1 MATGKRSKRFEVL
14 ENRPV
19 HKDGFIGEWIDVGL
33 YAMGSPKDPKPSVRI
48 EGDKIVEMDGKRRED
63 FSMIEQ
69 FVADYAINV
78 KNAPEAM
85 AKGDLEIA
93 RMLVDVNVGR
103 PECIRVMT
111 ALTPAKV
118 SRVMENLNIVEIM
131 MAMQKMR
138 ARQMPGNQCHV
149 TNVKDHPVLLAADG
163 AEAALRGFIEME
175 TTVAVARYGPFNAL
189 ALLVGGQ
196 TGRRGTLSQDAL
208 EEAFELEVGMRG
220 LTSYAETVSVYGTES
235 VFIDGDDT
243 PWSKSFLASA
253 YASRGLKMRFTSGT
267 GSEVQMGAAE
277 GKSMLYLEILCI
289 MITKGAGVQGLQN
302 GSISCIGVPGAVPSG
317 LRAVAA
323 ENLVTMCLD
332 LEVAS
337 GNDQTFSHSDQ
348 RRTAR
353 TIPQLFP
360 GTDLIFS
367 GYAAEPNYDNMFA
380 GSNWDIDDMDDFLSI
395 QRDFKVDG
403 GLRPV
408 SEENVIAIRNKAA
421 RALQAV
427 FDELG
432 FPPITDEEVDLATYA
447 HGTKDIGDRNIPE
460 DLKAAER
467 LMKEGVTG
475 VDVAKAL
482 AKRGFR
488 DVAESIILMMR
499 QRVAGDYLQTSAWI
513 DTDGTVYSA
522 VNDPNTYSGP
532 GTGYKMSDARWEEV
546 KAIPWAVRA
555 EDV

>member
-1 MATGKRSKRFEVL
+1 MAVSKRSKRFEVL
-14 ENRPV
+14 EQRPV
-19 HKDGFIGEWIDVGL
+19 HKDGFIGEWVDVGL
-33 YAMGSPKDPKPSVRI
+33 IAMGSPNDPKPSIRI
-48 EGDKIVEMDGKRRED
+48 EGSKVVEMDGKRRED

-85 AKGDLEIA
+85 AKSELEIA
-93 RMLVDVNVGR
+93 RMLVDVNVSRG
-103 PECIRVMT
+103 ECIRVMT
-111 ALTPAKV
+111 ALTPAKIA
-118 SRVMENLNIVEIM
+118 RVMDSLNIVETM

-138 ARQMPGNQCHV
+138 CRQTPGNQCHI
-149 TNVKDHPVLLAADG
+149 TNVKDHPVLLAADS
-163 AEAALRGFIEME
+163 AEAALRGFIEIE
-175 TTVAVARYGPFNAL
+175 TTVGVARYAPFNAL

-208 EEAFELEVGMRG
+208 EEAFELEIGMRG

-235 VFIDGDDT
+235 VFVDGDDT

-277 GKSMLYLEILCI
+277 GKSMLYLEVLCI
-289 MITKGAGVQGLQN
+289 MVTKGAGVQGLQN

-317 LRAVAA
+317 LRAIAC

-380 GSNWDIDDMDDFLSI
+380 GSNWDIDDMDDFLAI

-403 GLRPV
+403 GLRPA
-408 SEENVIAIRNKAA
+408 SEEDVIAIRNKAG

-427 FDELG
+427 FAELG
-432 FPPITDEEVDLATYA
+432 FPPITDEEIEQATYA
-447 HGTKDIGDRNIPE
+447 HGTKEMGDRNIPE
-460 DLKAAER
+460 DLKATER

-475 VDVAKAL
+475 IDVAKAL

-488 DVAESIILMMR
+488 DIAESIILMMR

-513 DTDGTVYSA
+513 DGDGTVYSA
-522 VNDPNTYSGP
+522 VNDPNTYAGP
-532 GTGYKMSDARWEEV
+532 GTGYKMSDARWDEI

>member
-1 MATGKRSKRFEVL
+1 MAVSKRSKRFEVL

-33 YAMGSPKDPKPSVRI
+33 IAMGSPNDPKPSIRI
-48 EGDKIVEMDGKRRED
+48 EGDKVVEMDGRRREE

-85 AKGDLEIA
+85 AKSELEIA
-93 RMLVDVNVGR
+93 RMLVDVNVPRG
-103 PECIRVMT
+103 ECIRVMT
-111 ALTPAKV
+111 ALTPAKIA
-118 SRVMENLNIVEIM
+118 RVMDSLNIVEIM

-138 ARQMPGNQCHV
+138 CRQTPGNQCHI
-149 TNVKDHPVLLAADG
+149 TNVKDHPVLLAADA
-163 AEAALRGFIEME
+163 AEGALRGFIEME
-175 TTVAVARYGPFNAL
+175 TTVGIVRYGAFNAL

-196 TGRRGTLSQDAL
+196 TGRRGTLTQDAL

-235 VFIDGDDT
+235 VFVDGDDT

-277 GKSMLYLEILCI
+277 GKSMLYLEVLCI
-289 MITKGAGVQGLQN
+289 MVTKGAGVQGLQN

-317 LRAVAA
+317 LRAIAC

-408 SEENVIAIRNKAA
+408 SEEDVIAIRNKAA

-427 FDELG
+427 FAELG
-432 FPPITDEEVDLATYA
+432 FPPITDEEVELATYA
-447 HGTKDIGDRNIPE
+447 HGTKDVGDRNIPE
-460 DLKAAER
+460 DLKATER
-467 LMKEGVTG
+467 LMKEGITG

-488 DVAESIILMMR
+488 DIAESIILMMR

-513 DTDGTVYSA
+513 DSDGAVYSA
-522 VNDPNTYSGP
+522 VNDPNTYAGP
-532 GTGYKMSDARWEEV
+532 GTGYKMSDGRWNEI
-546 KAIPWAVRA
+546 KSIPWAVRA